1 MLTDSNNIMQE
12 EWVKRWLDRL
22 TPKQKTLVK
31 EVLEESSKHRTPTAA
46 AISLADAVVTDFG
59 SLKTSF
65 NSNSS
70 TYPG

>member
-1 MLTDSNNIMQE
+1 MLTASSNIMQE
-12 EWVKRWLDRL
+12 DWVKRWLDRL
-22 TPKQKTLVK
+22 TPKQKTLVI
-31 EVLEESSKHRTPTAA
+31 EVLEDSSKHRTPTAA
-46 AISLADAVVTDFG
+46 AISLADAVVTDCD

>member
-22 TPKQKTLVK
+22 TPKQKTLVI
-31 EVLEESSKHRTPTAA
+31 EVLEDSSKHRTPTAA
-46 AISLADAVVTDFG
+46 AISLADAIVTDCD
-59 SLKTSF
+59 SRKTLF

-70 TYPG
+70 AYPG